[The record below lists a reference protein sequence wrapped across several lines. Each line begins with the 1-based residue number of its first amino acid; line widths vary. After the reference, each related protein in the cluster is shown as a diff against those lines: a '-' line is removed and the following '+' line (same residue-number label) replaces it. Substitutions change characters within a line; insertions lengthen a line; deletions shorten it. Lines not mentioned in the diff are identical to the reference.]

1 MTCLREMHLDDLF
14 KFNALVFDPF
24 TEVYRLSFFL
34 RHLAQWPDLA
44 VAAVSPDGQLAG
56 FIFGKCLDG
65 LRDHTQLHGHVCALT
80 VSSDYRR
87 LGVASLL
94 MNHFGHIL
102 DLRNAWYVDLYLRC
116 SNQAAYKLYCNLGYC
131 LRRVLLEYYPGDPE
145 EDAFDMRK
153 PLSIDVERLTLAL
166 ASRQSVRL
174 PPDEDSD
181 DDYS

>member
-14 KFNALVFDPF
+14 KFNTLVFDPF

-44 VAAVSPDGQLAG
+44 VAALSPDGQLEG
-56 FIFGKCLDG
+56 FIF
-65 LRDHTQLHGHVCALT
+65 
-80 VSSDYRR
+80 
-87 LGVASLL
+87 GVASLL
-94 MNHFGHIL
+94 MNHFGHML
-102 DLRNAWYVDLYLRC
+102 DLRSAWYVDLYCRC
-116 SNQAAYKLYCNLGYC
+116 SNQAAYKLYCALGYC

-145 EDAFDMRK
+145 EDAYDMRK

-181 DDYS
+181 DDYY